1 MKWTS
6 TPPVEDRHMVFY
18 TDLIDLYF
26 EYNRKHFMYFKTI
39 VAPPEYKMD
48 HPIYH
53 SGDFEE
59 GFYKLYYDLVIHTLR
74 YQDRYHLR
82 IAQRSPSKKKA
93 NLTENDRLQIL
104 KEVLN
109 KKIQRKVYWRS
120 VQDVV
125 LSAEARA
132 AGNCLL
138 IQLADIFMGAI
149 GYQLNGFHRLPDAKK
164 GKQYLSHYICRK
176 LGKKDLCFRTAW
188 DDKTFNIFFLE
199 L

>member
-1 MKWTS
+1 MTQISTWYIYCDESRQNTNKYKLLGGIWVLKEHRELFLNEFYSLCLRKRGQLPAHMKWTS

-109 KKIQRKVYWRS
+109 KKIQRK
-120 VQDVV
+120 
-125 LSAEARA
+125 E
-132 AGNCLL
+132 
-138 IQLADIFMGAI
+138 
-149 GYQLNGFHRLPDAKK
+149 
-164 GKQYLSHYICRK
+164 KQVPL
-176 LGKKDLCFRTAW
+176 
-188 DDKTFNIFFLE
+188 
-199 L
+199 